1 MLRYKAYKFFNVTFF
16 LTLINYLASAQ
27 ISGIKVVHE
36 NQEKK
41 YTRINTSVFK
51 NDATILKDTTNEF
64 NRYPRT
70 QSNGQYILS
79 LADVHQM
86 EDVLKVSFVSN
97 GQIVDKGRGEL
108 LTGQY
113 KKFNR
118 QYSGYI
124 SKSGDTILVVCFLDF
139 SNRNKARKYFG
150 NWEYQNVYLGSG
162 LFLDSKPPNIYCYSF
177 NLQTKDL
184 ARYVVP

>member
-1 MLRYKAYKFFNVTFF
+1 MLRYKACKFFYVTFF
-16 LTLINYLASAQ
+16 LTLINYAVSAQ
-27 ISGIKVVHE
+27 IGGIKVVNE

-41 YTRINTSVFK
+41 YTRISTSVYK
-51 NDATILKDTTNEF
+51 NDATILKDTTSEF
-64 NRYPRT
+64 NRYPTT

-79 LADVHQM
+79 FADVYQM

-108 LTGQY
+108 LIRQY

-139 SNRNKARKYFG
+139 SNRKKAKKYFG
-150 NWEYQNVYLGSG
+150 NWEYQNGYLGSG
-162 LFLDSKPPNIYCYSF
+162 LFLDSRPPNIYCYSF
-177 NLQTKDL
+177 NLRTKEL
-184 ARYVVP
+184 TRYLVP